1 MPGNIRI
8 GRIFGID
15 IQIHWTWLLIFV
27 LITWTFAVG
36 VLKQFYPDWSDAQR
50 WVAGGAISI
59 VFFVSILLHELS
71 HSLVARRYD
80 LPVSSI
86 TLFVFGGVSNLSKEP
101 ETATQ
106 EFRIAIVGP
115 LMSFALAILFAVGYV
130 ALTPIEEGA
139 GGVSANLAF
148 INLALGIFNLVP
160 GFPLDGG
167 RVLRSILWRRTGDR
181 LEATRLAS
189 RVGEWVAYGMMGL
202 GVVTFFLV
210 DLVSGIWFFLI
221 GNFLNTA
228 ARASYSDLLVET
240 TLKGIPVTVVARN
253 DFIGLSPEVTLAT
266 LAEEYILAGKG
277 RVFPVLAG
285 EELLGL
291 ITISDLRKH
300 PREEWPTTTVFRA
313 MTPFTQLR
321 TVSKN
326 DDLTVALAKLATGDI
341 HQVPLVDG
349 KLIVGMLDRSDL
361 LRYMHTQS
369 ELHGHARA
377 A

>member
-1 MPGNIRI
+1 MSGNIRI
-8 GRIFGID
+8 GRVFGID

-27 LITWTFAVG
+27 LFTWTFAVF
-36 VLKQFYPDWSDAQR
+36 VLKHFYPEWTAEQR
-50 WVAGGAISI
+50 WVAGGAIAV
-59 VFFVSILLHELS
+59 VFFISILLHELS
-71 HSLVARRYD
+71 HSLVARRYQ

-101 ETATQ
+101 ENPTQ

-115 LMSFALAILFAVGYV
+115 LMSFALAMLFGIGYV
-130 ALTPIEEGA
+130 ALHPIEEGA
-139 GGVSANLAF
+139 AGVSAYLGFLNLSIGF
-148 INLALGIFNLVP
+148 FNLVP

-167 RVLRSILWRRTGDR
+167 RVLRSILWRRAGDR

-189 RVGEWVAYGMMGL
+189 RVGEVVAYGMMGL
-202 GVVTFFLV
+202 GVVTFFV
-210 DLVSGIWFFLI
+210 DVISGIWFFLI
-221 GNFLNTA
+221 GNFLNAA

-240 TLKGIPVTVVARN
+240 TLKGVSVTVVART
-253 DFIGLSPEVTLAT
+253 DFVGLPPDMTLAV

-285 EELLGL
+285 QELLGL

-321 TVSKN
+321 TVGKR
-326 DDLTVALAKLATGDI
+326 DDLTVALSKLALGDI

-349 KLIVGMLDRSDL
+349 KLLVGMLDRSDL
-361 LRYMHTQS
+361 LRYMQTQS